1 MSNIYQRLAKYLD
14 SLPAGFPPSEDG
26 IEIQLLKHLFT
37 EEEAALTLHLGF
49 LSETAPIIAR
59 KAGSPPDVTADLLE
73 TMVQK
78 GLISGSYPEGGSP
91 QYAISQFVIGFYEG
105 QVDRL
110 SPELVDHFEAYA
122 PIYFEKGP
130 WKKFPQVRTIPIN
143 ETIPITSEVLP
154 YFQVE
159 EILQSKT
166 HIAVRN
172 CVCRQ
177 EREMLDQ
184 GCGKPMETCFSF
196 DGDALNTVQTGI
208 GRMISHEEATQ
219 IVKQAQAAGLVLQP
233 ANSQNPIF
241 MCACCSCCCGVLRHI
256 KDESNPGDLVANPFV
271 VHYDGEVCTFC
282 GACVEICPME
292 ALTSD
297 DSGAIKFEQLRC
309 IGCGLCVSVCPSET
323 VKMVLKIEADQP
335 KIPKNT
341 TGTYLNI
348 AKTRGISKIF
358 PLINMF
364 IKHLFGKISIIK
376 EKN

>member
-1 MSNIYQRLAKYLD
+1 MSGIYHHLAKYLD

-26 IEIQLLKHLFT
+26 IEIQLLEHLFT

-49 LSETAPIIAR
+49 LSETAPEIGR
-59 KAGSPPDVTADLLE
+59 RAGLPPDVTADLLE

-78 GLISGSYPEGGSP
+78 GLISGSYHEGKVP
-91 QYAISQFVIGFYEG
+91 QYAVSQFVIGFYEG

-110 SPELVDHFEAYA
+110 SPELVDLFEAYA

-130 WKKFPQVRTIPIN
+130 WKKFPQVRTIPVN

-154 YFQVE
+154 YFQIE

-177 EREMLDQ
+177 EREILDQ
-184 GCGKPMETCFSF
+184 GCKKPMETCFSF
-196 DGDALNTVQTGI
+196 DGAALNSVKTGK
-208 GRMISHEEATQ
+208 GRMISHEEARS
-219 IVKQAQAAGLVLQP
+219 ILKQAQAAGLVLQP
-233 ANSQNPIF
+233 ANSKDPIF

-256 KDESNPGDLVANPFV
+256 KDEPNPGDLVANPFV
-271 VHYDGEVCTFC
+271 VEYDPEVCIAC
-282 GACVEICPME
+282 GDCVEICPME
-292 ALTSD
+292 ALTMD
-297 DSGAIKFEQLRC
+297 DSGMIKYEQLRC
-309 IGCGLCVSVCPSET
+309 IGCGLCVSVCPTEA
-323 VKMVLKIEADQP
+323 VKMILKSEADQP

-341 TGTYLNI
+341 TGTYLQI
-348 AKTRGISKIF
+348 AKARGISKIF

-364 IKHLFGKISIIK
+364 IKHLFGKISIK
-376 EKN
+376 KR